1 MAHKKNFIILFHI
14 FTNLLLFHLH
24 SENNFDLH
32 LFLNKLNNRYL
43 KELFVTFATIKCTSN
58 IHQKK
63 QLQMKNLFTKHLLLF
78 GLALVLLSACNFS
91 SKTRENK
98 GTTSSGQEAYVEVE
112 TFDAVKIKDQI
123 VETINK
129 MPSEK
134 EVVTLLNEAGASYIF
149 DLTVSP
155 EQAEK
160 MMTKSDQSF
169 GLGLY
174 SFDLLYASVYNRG
187 DVVAE
192 ITDVSEQLID
202 NLGLR
207 EELIS
212 SKNYLGRIKENADN
226 KDSLDYLVTQDMN
239 HFHQQM
245 AEGDQPDV
253 YALSVIGSNVE
264 ALYVL
269 SQTTLLASNNAKML
283 QIMSAQTERVK
294 LVFTLLELMSGDKDI
309 APYYEQFKPV
319 VTIFE
324 ENRNITENELAKI
337 GPLMEEVRKSI
348 LN

>member
-1 MAHKKNFIILFHI
+1 
-14 FTNLLLFHLH
+14 
-24 SENNFDLH
+24 
-32 LFLNKLNNRYL
+32 
-43 KELFVTFATIKCTSN
+43 
-58 IHQKK
+58 
-63 QLQMKNLFTKHLLLF
+63 MKNLFTKQLLLF

-91 SKTRENK
+91 SKTKEKK

-112 TFDAVKIKDQI
+112 VFDAVKVKDQI
-123 VETINK
+123 VETIQK

-134 EVVTLLNEAGASYIF
+134 EVVTMLNDAGASYIF
-149 DLTVSP
+149 DLTVP
-155 EQAEK
+155 TEQAEK
-160 MMTKSDQSF
+160 LMTKSDQSF

-187 DVVAE
+187 DAVAE

-207 EELIS
+207 EELIT
-212 SKNYLGRIKENADN
+212 SKNYLGRIKVNAEN

-245 AEGDQPDV
+245 SESDQPDV

-269 SQTTLLASNNAKML
+269 SQTALLANDNAQL
-283 QIMSAQTERVK
+283 LRIMSAQTERVK
-294 LVFTLLELMSGDKDI
+294 LVFTLLEIMSGDENIK
-309 APYYEQFKPV
+309 PYYEQFKPV

-324 ENRNITENELAKI
+324 ENQSITKEELAEI
-337 GPLMEEVRKSI
+337 GPLMEAVRKNI

>member
-1 MAHKKNFIILFHI
+1 
-14 FTNLLLFHLH
+14 
-24 SENNFDLH
+24 
-32 LFLNKLNNRYL
+32 
-43 KELFVTFATIKCTSN
+43 
-58 IHQKK
+58 
-63 QLQMKNLFTKHLLLF
+63 MKNLFTKHFLLF
-78 GLALVLLSACNFS
+78 GIALILVSACNFS
-91 SKTRENK
+91 SKTKEKK

-112 TFDAVKIKDQI
+112 TFDAVKVKDQI
-123 VETINK
+123 VETIRQ

-134 EVVTLLNEAGASYIF
+134 EVVDLLNEAGASYIF
-149 DLTVSP
+149 DLTVPP

-160 MMTKSDQSF
+160 LMTKSDQSF

-207 EELIS
+207 EELIT

-245 AEGDQPDV
+245 SEGDQPDV

-269 SQTTLLASNNAKML
+269 SQTTLLANNNAQML
-283 QIMSAQTERVK
+283 QIMSAQTERVQ
-294 LVFTLLELMSGDKDI
+294 LVFTLLEIMSGDENIK
-309 APYYEQFKPV
+309 PYYEQFKPV

-324 ENRNITENELAKI
+324 ENQNITETELAEI
-337 GPLMEEVRKSI
+337 GPLMEAVRKNI